1 MGTICAQNPYGRK
14 KTMKN
19 LDPVIKRETL
29 YVGAWVLILSAVM
42 QAVFLIIGKWDYT
55 VLLGNLLTGCAAVLN
70 FFLMAL
76 TVRKAVE
83 KDEKDART
91 TMKAS
96 QSLRNLMMFAV
107 VAVGVLVPC
116 FNVWT
121 SIIPVFFPRISMLL
135 RAISNKK

>member
-1 MGTICAQNPYGRK
+1 
-14 KTMKN
+14 MKN

-29 YVGAWVLILSAVM
+29 YVGAWMLVLSAVM

>member
-1 MGTICAQNPYGRK
+1 
-14 KTMKN
+14 MKN

-55 VLLGNLLTGCAAVLN
+55 VLLGNVLTGGAAVLN

-76 TVRKAVE
+76 TVKKAVE